1 MTRPA
6 IIETPQQR
14 ADRLLA
20 QHQTD
25 RNRRRASRMVL
36 KLSDDP
42 LPEPSRIDRIVKALE
57 PWFVGFHNPYMDA
70 AIVASLLISAATLTA
85 LCAMT
90 WGDLRA
96 PPASGASSATMEA
109 TSRPVAASPRGDG
122 ATEAVR

>member
-20 QHQTD
+20 KHQIN

-36 KLSDDP
+36 ELSDEP
-42 LPEPSRIDRIVKALE
+42 LPEPSRLDRIVKTLE
-57 PWFVGFHNPYMDA
+57 PWFFGFHNRYMDA
-70 AIVASLLISAATLTA
+70 AIVASLLFSAATLTA
-85 LCAMT
+85 LCVMT

-96 PPASGASSATMEA
+96 PPASGAFSATKEA
-109 TSRPVAASPRGDG
+109 TSRPAADSPLGGG
-122 ATEAVR
+122 ATGSAR